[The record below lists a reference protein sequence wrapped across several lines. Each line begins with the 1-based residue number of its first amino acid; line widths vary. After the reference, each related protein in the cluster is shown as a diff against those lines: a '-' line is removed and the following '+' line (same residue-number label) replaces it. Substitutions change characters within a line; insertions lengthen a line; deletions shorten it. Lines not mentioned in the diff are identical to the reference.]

1 MYPVRIA
8 MGRAWVAM
16 VDRRGAWSVMLS
28 LETSWNMGD
37 SPKLRRTQNAMSP
50 RGAAIR
56 NGMRQPHC
64 CIATSPRPGVN
75 KKDNE
80 AAAAKAADVAV
91 GMAEPQSAR
100 CCGGACS
107 IT

>member
-50 RGAAIR
+50 RGAATR
-56 NGMRQPHC
+56 NGMRQPHW
-64 CIATSPRPGVN
+64 CIATSPRPVVN
-75 KKDNE
+75 KYDH
-80 AAAAKAADVAV
+80 KAADATAANVAV
-91 GMAEPQSAR
+91 GRAEPPS
-100 CCGGACS
+100 
-107 IT
+107 